1 MNTHSQNFESVVNNY
16 NQVVDRVERST
27 ESVHRDPEAVQLV
40 VVTKGHPLPL
50 AQWVVRA
57 GARILGEN
65 YIDEGLKKI
74 YALADTSDVKWHMIG
89 HLQSRKAKKMCEH
102 FSVFQAL
109 DSLKLASRLD
119 RLSRELDRKLPVFLE
134 CNLSGE
140 PSKYGFACWNHALL
154 EDFLEQIK
162 IIKDLENVIVQ
173 GLMTM
178 PPFDQNPETSRPYF
192 RSLREIKTRIND
204 MYPDLPITELSMG
217 MSNDFEIAIQEGAT
231 IVRIGQAILG
241 KRPPK

>member
-16 NQVVDRVERST
+16 NQVLDRVARST
-27 ESVHRDPEAVQLV
+27 ESAHRDPEAVQLV

-74 YALADTSDVKWHMIG
+74 DALADTSDVKWHMIG

-109 DSLKLASRLD
+109 DSIKLASRLD

-140 PSKYGFACWNHALL
+140 PSKYGFACWNYALL
-154 EDFLEQIK
+154 EDFLEQIN
-162 IIKDLENVIVQ
+162 IIKDLENVIIQ

-217 MSNDFEIAIQEGAT
+217 MSNDYEIAIQEGAT

>member
-16 NQVVDRVERST
+16 NQVLDRVARST
-27 ESVHRDPEAVQLV
+27 ESAHRDPEAVQLV

-74 YALADTSDVKWHMIG
+74 DALADTSDVKWHMIG

-109 DSLKLASRLD
+109 DSIKLASRLD

-140 PSKYGFACWNHALL
+140 PSKYGFACWNHTLL
-154 EDFLEQIK
+154 EDFLEQIN
-162 IIKDLENVIVQ
+162 IIKDLENVIIQ

-217 MSNDFEIAIQEGAT
+217 MSNDYEIAIQEGAT

>member
-16 NQVVDRVERST
+16 NQVLDRVARST
-27 ESVHRDPEAVQLV
+27 ESAHRDPEAVQLV

-74 YALADTSDVKWHMIG
+74 DALADTSDVKWHMIG
-89 HLQSRKAKKMCEH
+89 HLQSRKAKKMCEN
-102 FSVFQAL
+102 FSVFHAL
-109 DSLKLASRLD
+109 DSIKLASRLD

-140 PSKYGFACWNHALL
+140 PSKYGFACWNHTLL
-154 EDFLEQIK
+154 EDFLEQIN
-162 IIKDLENVIVQ
+162 IIKDLENVIIQ

-217 MSNDFEIAIQEGAT
+217 MSNDYEIAIQEGAT